1 MSGMTRN
8 YQAEQKE
15 LRYQTERRKE
25 GHNMKREDVTKIFE
39 GATDEQIN
47 ALLDVNSADI
57 GKAKADYNEKLEEI
71 KALNRTVSD
80 RDNQL
85 KTLKESAGDN
95 EALKQQ
101 ITQLQTENSTAKES
115 FQKELDKLKFDSALE
130 LKLASSGA
138 KNPKAL
144 SNAIELIR
152 QLMSEY
158 KIPIIKNEFNSA
170 VGFCGIFKKVCIFLV
185 VAVAHMIGQALE
197 MPSVRS
203 LACGYYIANEGIS
216 ILENT
221 AKAGLPIP
229 DKLKQILEQLKNDSK

>member
-71 KALNRTVSD
+71 KALNKTVSD

-85 KTLKESAGDN
+85 KTLKRSLE
-95 EALKQQ
+95 
-101 ITQLQTENSTAKES
+101 TA
-115 FQKELDKLKFDSALE
+115 
-130 LKLASSGA
+130 
-138 KNPKAL
+138 
-144 SNAIELIR
+144 
-152 QLMSEY
+152 EY
-158 KIPIIKNEFNSA
+158 
-170 VGFCGIFKKVCIFLV
+170 
-185 VAVAHMIGQALE
+185 AVADREQHSKRKLSKRTGQ
-197 MPSVRS
+197 
-203 LACGYYIANEGIS
+203 
-216 ILENT
+216 T
-221 AKAGLPIP
+221 
-229 DKLKQILEQLKNDSK
+229 

>member
-1 MSGMTRN
+1 MTRN

-71 KALNRTVSD
+71 KALNKTVSD

-115 FQKELDKLKFDSALE
+115 FQKELDKLKFNSALE

-144 SNAIELIR
+144 KGLLDMDKIHYEDGSLTGFAE
-152 QLMSEY
+152 QLE
-158 KIPIIKNEFNSA
+158 IIKKENDYLFGKA
-170 VGFCGIFKKVCIFLV
+170 
-185 VAVAHMIGQALE
+185 MIL
-197 MPSVRS
+197 
-203 LACGYYIANEGIS
+203 
-216 ILENT
+216 
-221 AKAGLPIP
+221 
-229 DKLKQILEQLKNDSK
+229 

>member
-8 YQAEQKE
+8 YQAEQKG
-15 LRYQTERRKE
+15 LRQQTERRKE
-25 GHNMKREDVTKIFE
+25 GHDMKREDVTKIFE

-47 ALLDVNSADI
+47 ALLDINSADI

-71 KALNRTVSD
+71 KALNKTISD

-101 ITQLQTENSTAKES
+101 ITQLQTENNTAKES

-144 SNAIELIR
+144 KGL
-152 QLMSEY
+152 LDMD
-158 KIPIIKNEFNSA
+158 KIHYEDGSLT
-170 VGFCGIFKKVCIFLV
+170 GF
-185 VAVAHMIGQALE
+185 A
-197 MPSVRS
+197 
-203 LACGYYIANEGIS
+203 
-216 ILENT
+216 
-221 AKAGLPIP
+221 
-229 DKLKQILEQLKNDSK
+229 EQLETIKKENDYLFGTAPTSTGMPHGNTQPDYSKMSDDEYYRAMMPKKD

>member
-39 GATDEQIN
+39 GATDEQIS

-57 GKAKADYNEKLEEI
+57 GKAKADYNEKPEEI
-71 KALNRTVSD
+71 KALNKTVSD

-85 KTLKESAGDN
+85 KTLKESTGDN

-115 FQKELDKLKFDSALE
+115 FQKKPDKLKFNSALE

-158 KIPIIKNEFNSA
+158 KIPIIKN
-170 VGFCGIFKKVCIFLV
+170 
-185 VAVAHMIGQALE
+185 
-197 MPSVRS
+197 
-203 LACGYYIANEGIS
+203 
-216 ILENT
+216 
-221 AKAGLPIP
+221 
-229 DKLKQILEQLKNDSK
+229 